1 MPKTTNIQTEAK
13 SEKKKKRRKIQKK
26 NIMKDM
32 WDGVH
37 GFNTRIVEVT
47 EKDGRDTGTEV
58 ITWDLCAKN
67 FLKLMIS
74 NYPKG
79 CRNVRQIKQLI
90 LLQWFS
96 LFVWLFFFFYCAKG
110 YFFSLLHNILTKTF
124 YENTEVLLCIFIDS
138 IDKSRRIIEG
148 FKRICKH
155 SSDGV
160 ELNWKLNIHLK
171 LLSNICIS

>member
-1 MPKTTNIQTEAK
+1 MWTRCQRPPISRLRQRVK
-13 SEKKKKRRKIQKK
+13 KKKKRRKIQKK

-96 LFVWLFFFFYCAKG
+96 LFVWLFFFFFTVPKATFFLFYIIFWPRHFMKIQKFYCV
-110 YFFSLLHNILTKTF
+110 YLLI
-124 YENTEVLLCIFIDS
+124 V
-138 IDKSRRIIEG
+138 
-148 FKRICKH
+148 
-155 SSDGV
+155 
-160 ELNWKLNIHLK
+160 
-171 LLSNICIS
+171 